1 MHIRGNTRFLEFR
14 SQNYDWMS
22 MLREVGEIMYVYG
35 NEVVVV
41 LLNWLG
47 SKLDSR
53 SLLGDD
59 YTTFATLALCN

>member
-1 MHIRGNTRFLEFR
+1 V
-14 SQNYDWMS
+14 YA
-22 MLREVGEIMYVYG
+22 YG

-47 SKLDSR
+47 SKLDFR

-59 YTTFATLALCN
+59 CTTFVALALCNRKLHATSQSNGHYHHTFLT

>member
-1 MHIRGNTRFLEFR
+1 
-14 SQNYDWMS
+14 

-59 YTTFATLALCN
+59 CTTFAVLALCN